1 MKNVKESTFQFTN
14 PTLVGLEYDYSEKFS
29 EEKEKEVT
37 INLDMSVT
45 VGRIKD
51 SNEARVTLTLILG
64 EKSEQVPFYIK
75 AVETAM
81 FKWDDGLN
89 DNVLDKLLR
98 QNAPSLLLSYLRP
111 IITQITAASPVDA
124 YNIPYINFTTN

>member
-14 PTLVGLEYDYSEKFS
+14 PALIGLEYEYNEKFS
-29 EEKEKEVT
+29 EEKDKEIA
-37 INLDMSVT
+37 INLNMSVA
-45 VGRIKD
+45 VAENEGK
-51 SNEARVTLTLILG
+51 NEARVTLTLILG
-64 EKSEQVPFYIK
+64 EKSDQAPFYIK
-75 AVETAM
+75 AVETAI
-81 FKWDDGLN
+81 FKWNEQLDDK
-89 DNVLDKLLR
+89 VLEKLLR